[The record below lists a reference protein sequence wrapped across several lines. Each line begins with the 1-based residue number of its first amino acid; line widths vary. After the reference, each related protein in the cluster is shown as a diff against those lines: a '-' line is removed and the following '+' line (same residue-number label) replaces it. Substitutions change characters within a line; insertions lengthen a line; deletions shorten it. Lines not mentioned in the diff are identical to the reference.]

1 MAAPDPKT
9 EKLRLL
15 PFRILRT
22 ADGIRLRRGA
32 TEVSILGDGAAE
44 FIETVRLAAAGG
56 ATREE
61 ICAHFPAPDA
71 PVVDQL
77 LGQLVESHLLAK
89 TDGADGGARSA
100 ETPTDIF
107 YWQFGDDAARAT
119 ERLNQANI
127 VLVGLNS
134 INRQLAYAL
143 LAAGVTNLTVVD
155 DLRLRNVPAFA
166 RLDPV
171 RDALWP
177 LSSSRAIPR
186 EEWSAVASEGRH
198 CVVASCD
205 FGDRRPLAEW
215 NAFCVERRLRFL
227 PIVLQNYVGY
237 VGPLVFPGETAC
249 FECLQSRYNAQ
260 IDNTEGLRAA
270 DELYVDSD
278 DVVGFHPAMAS
289 ALGDVAAFELT
300 KFFVRSLPAPRIATQ
315 LEMNLLSSRMTQR
328 RILKVPR
335 CGTCS
340 PLRTRQAVSA
350 RT

>member
-1 MAAPDPKT
+1 MADPKT
-9 EKLRLL
+9 QRLRPL

-44 FIETVRLAAAGG
+44 FIETVRAAASAAGG
-56 ATREE
+56 ATRAE

-71 PVVDQL
+71 QIVDQL
-77 LGQLVESHLLAK
+77 LGQLVDSHLLAPAE
-89 TDGADGGARSA
+89 GADGGSPSG

-107 YWQFGDDAARAT
+107 YWQFGESAARAV

-127 VLVGLNS
+127 VVVGLNAIS
-134 INRQLAYAL
+134 RQLAYAL
-143 LAAGVTNLTVVD
+143 LASGVTNVTVVD
-155 DLRLRNVPAFA
+155 DPRLRNIPAFPPA
-166 RLDPV
+166 LGG

-177 LSSSRAIPR
+177 LSTSQAINADAWKAR
-186 EEWSAVASEGRH
+186 SVEARH
-198 CVVASCD
+198 WVVASCD
-205 FGDRRPLAEW
+205 FGDRRPIAEW

-249 FECLQSRYNAQ
+249 FDCLQSRYNAQ
-260 IDNTEGLRAA
+260 ITNTEGVRAA
-270 DELYVDSD
+270 DELHVDAD
-278 DVVGFHPAMAS
+278 DVFGFHPAMAS
-289 ALGDVAAFELT
+289 SLGDVAAFELT
-300 KFFVRSLPAPRIATQ
+300 KYTVRSLPSPRVATQ
-315 LEMNLLSSRMTQR
+315 LEVNLLSSRMTQR

-335 CGTCS
+335 CETCS
-340 PLRTRQAVSA
+340 PLRTRRSASA

>member
-1 MAAPDPKT
+1 MPAEPKT
-9 EKLRLL
+9 QKLRLL
-15 PFRILRT
+15 PFRILKT
-22 ADGIRLRRGA
+22 EDGIRLRRGA

-44 FIETVRLAAAGG
+44 FIETVRAASVDG

-77 LGQLVESHLLAK
+77 LGQLVDSHLLAR
-89 TDGADGGARSA
+89 ADGSDGDTSSV
-100 ETPTDIF
+100 ETPLDVF
-107 YWQFGDDAARAT
+107 YWQFGESAVRAN

-134 INRQLAYAL
+134 ISRQLAYAL
-143 LAAGVTNLTVVD
+143 FASGVTNITVVD
-155 DLRLRNVPAFA
+155 DARLRNIPAFA
-166 RLDPV
+166 RPDSG

-177 LSSSRAIPR
+177 LSLLEAVDGDDWRAR
-186 EEWSAVASEGRH
+186 ATEARH

-205 FGDRRPLAEW
+205 IGDRRPLAEW

-249 FECLQSRYNAQ
+249 FDCLQSRYNAQ

-270 DELYVDSD
+270 DELYVNAD

-300 KFFVRSLPAPRIATQ
+300 KFYVRSLPTPRVATQ
-315 LEMNLLSSRMTQR
+315 LEMNLLSSRMIQR
-328 RILKVPR
+328 RILKAPR

-340 PLRTRQAVSA
+340 PLRTRRSASA